1 MALEPRIPGQ
11 HTTAVLN
18 YYQIPFGEEDERLPR
33 SRDINLQDAEFTPRR
48 CIMTDIRGQEE
59 EWKLLDNGV
68 QIIKTNSS
76 ASSSS
81 LSDQIRKMCEK
92 TCGYYIAV

>member
-1 MALEPRIPGQ
+1 MASKPRIPGQ

-33 SRDINLQDAEFTPRR
+33 SREIDLCDAEFTSRR

-59 EWKLLDNGV
+59 DWNLLDNGV
-68 QIIKTNSS
+68 QILKTNSS
-76 ASSSS
+76 ASSD
-81 LSDQIRKMCEK
+81 LLDQVREK
-92 TCGYYIAV
+92 

>member
-1 MALEPRIPGQ
+1 MTSKPRIPGQ

-33 SRDINLQDAEFTPRR
+33 EINLHSAEFTSRR
-48 CIMTDIRGQEE
+48 SVMTDIRGQEG
-59 EWKLLDNGV
+59 EWSLLDNGV

-76 ASSSS
+76 ATNYEVE
-81 LSDQIRKMCEK
+81 DRVRKL
-92 TCGYYIAV
+92 